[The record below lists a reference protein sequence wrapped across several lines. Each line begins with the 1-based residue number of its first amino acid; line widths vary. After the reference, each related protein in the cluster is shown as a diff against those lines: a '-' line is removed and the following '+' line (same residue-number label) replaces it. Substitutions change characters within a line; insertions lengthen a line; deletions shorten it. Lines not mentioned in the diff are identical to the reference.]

1 MSAPYGYGKGP
12 GQGMAPPPG
21 MANCH
26 VCEKSFKVLKR
37 CKSCKSTFYCSR
49 ECQIRDWPTHK
60 LHCLPKDRST
70 KRAVDLH
77 SKADG
82 DSIKIETVNF
92 QTLTLNGETT
102 PSSRKV
108 DDSRLSSKM
117 AYDLPVK
124 EQEIQGSVLQPG
136 EQRASACSTST
147 AGDIGDLV
155 TVTVKTSKQKHHV
168 TLDRSSTG
176 TDLLADISRTVCIP
190 VQQMKLIH
198 RGKIM
203 NPENIRDT
211 LKEKAVFQ
219 AIGEVAENEEGLSGK
234 DITCVMSQIKVDR
247 NTAIK
252 ALRQKGNAI
261 DAILYLGN
269 K

>member
-1 MSAPYGYGKGP
+1 
-12 GQGMAPPPG
+12 
-21 MANCH
+21 
-26 VCEKSFKVLKR
+26 L
-37 CKSCKSTFYCSR
+37 
-49 ECQIRDWPTHK
+49 D
-60 LHCLPKDRST
+60 
-70 KRAVDLH
+70 
-77 SKADG
+77 
-82 DSIKIETVNF
+82 
-92 QTLTLNGETT
+92 GETKQ
-102 PSSRKV
+102 SSKKV
-108 DDSRLSSKM
+108 DDGGLSSNL
-117 AYDLPVK
+117 AYGLPVK
-124 EQEIQGSVLQPG
+124 EEEIQRSVLQPG
-136 EQRASACSTST
+136 EHRVSACSTST
-147 AGDIGDLV
+147 ALDIRDPV

-176 TDLLADISRTVCIP
+176 TGLLADISRTVCIP

-203 NPENIRDT
+203 NTENIRDT

-269 K
+269 R